1 MAIRQAP
8 TKHMRT
14 NAGRICVVATNSD
27 YAKLCS
33 KALRRLPSRSNVE
46 LLSFARMEDVKLPAT
61 CRQSTLFVSRLSD
74 ISQTSLER
82 ASAGSTSK
90 QVIFLEGL
98 PVEAVA
104 SRLLRLNIRN
114 PERLHIAADRDETSI
129 AELIYRLVR
138 GRAQVDG
145 AHSIVDAWIE
155 TERLVLLSP
164 SFVRLEVPLEKL
176 ARFIGTDQTK
186 VGSFEI
192 DEDGRYLHWPHA
204 DVHLGWAQLRQLIDP
219 TAALADVQKTKKFNQ
234 RYGAAIRSRREELGL
249 KQADIHGVTE
259 RQLRRVE
266 HGEQAASKAT
276 LEALAKAH
284 SQSLEEYLDVLAKRM
299 AKGD

>member
-1 MAIRQAP
+1 
-8 TKHMRT
+8 
-14 NAGRICVVATNSD
+14 
-27 YAKLCS
+27 
-33 KALRRLPSRSNVE
+33 
-46 LLSFARMEDVKLPAT
+46 MEDVKLPAT
-61 CRQSTLFVSRLSD
+61 RPQSTLFVSRVSD
-74 ISQTSLER
+74 ITQKSLAR
-82 ASAGSTSK
+82 ASIGSTSK
-90 QVIFLEGL
+90 QLLVLEGL

-104 SRLLRLNIRN
+104 SRLLCLNIRN
-114 PERLHIAADRDETSI
+114 PERLHIAAERDETSI

-138 GRAQVDG
+138 GMVQLDG
-145 AHSIVDAWIE
+145 APPIVDAWIE
-155 TERLVLLSP
+155 DGRLVLLSP
-164 SFVRLEVPLEKL
+164 SFIRFGVPLEKL
-176 ARFIGTDQTK
+176 ARLIGTDQTK

-204 DVHLGWAQLRQLIDP
+204 DVHLGWAQFRQLIDP